1 MKDTTA
7 PAAGADTSDA
17 RDEGFASVSDAVAE
31 LERREKQRAQERK
44 AAKAASAG
52 DDTKAAPVA
61 DEGNDDDDDTEAKP
75 TKRKPEPDAKPAKKA
90 APVAEGEDE
99 DGEEA
104 EDDDGEEDQAD
115 EASDDD
121 ADDDADDD
129 REPAK
134 KPEPAPAPKV
144 KLKIE
149 GREVEADAAEVQDY
163 VEKGVKYTRE
173 TQAIQQERQAIDQ
186 GRQQLQQHVK
196 ALQDQAQ
203 ALAQMAQ
210 AVIGTEPDLAL
221 AQQDPQTYL
230 VQQGM
235 HRQRIQAYQ
244 QIMQQSQAAAQQA
257 HALQQQQQGEAVARE
272 RASILKAMP
281 ELADSAKLASFQGRA
296 AQVAQEYGY
305 SGQDMQGMFDHRF
318 YVMLRDLGRLR
329 DMEAARAK
337 GAQKLAA
344 APAKQLPGPQ
354 ASSQREG
361 PRDAKKAK
369 AEFLRSPRTLRDVKR
384 ALARM
389 GD

>member
-1 MKDTTA
+1 MEDTTA
-7 PAAGADTSDA
+7 PAAGADPSDA

-52 DDTKAAPVA
+52 DDTKAAPA
-61 DEGNDDDDDTEAKP
+61 AEEGDDDDDTEAKP

-90 APVAEGEDE
+90 APVAEGEDDD

-104 EDDDGEEDQAD
+104 EDNGEDEDQAD
-115 EASDDD
+115 EAS
-121 ADDDADDD
+121 DDDADDD

-134 KPEPAPAPKV
+134 KPEPAPTPKV

-210 AVIGTEPDLAL
+210 AVIGTEPDLQL

-230 VQQGM
+230 VQQGL
-235 HRQRIQAYQ
+235 HRQRMQAYQ